1 MSDTGSNSLNK
12 HTNDTPHD
20 EVVAMFDNIAP
31 RYDRLNRILSLSID
45 KRWRK
50 SLIKQLKGFKSE
62 NILDLAAG
70 TGDLSLALCK
80 LKPNKIIAA
89 DPSTE
94 MLNIAKKKFLK
105 KNKEIDTIICSAEK
119 LPFSD
124 QTFDIVSIAFGIR
137 NFSNPDQALLEIHRV
152 LKTDGILAILEF
164 GMPNKGLF
172 SRLYQWYFRKIL
184 PSLGR
189 LISKHYSAYSYLP
202 QTVASF
208 PYGKSFEEVLKNNAF
223 SNIQSKKLSKGIAFI
238 YTASVN
244 K

>member
-1 MSDTGSNSLNK
+1 
-12 HTNDTPHD
+12 
-20 EVVAMFDNIAP
+20 MFDNIAP
-31 RYDRLNRILSLSID
+31 RYDRLNRILSFGID

-50 SLIKQLKGFKSE
+50 KLIKQIRAFKST

-80 LKPNKIIAA
+80 LKPNKITAA
-89 DPSTE
+89 DPSKE

-105 KNKEIDTIICSAEK
+105 KNKAIDTIICPAEK

-124 QTFDIVSIAFGIR
+124 QSFDIVTIAFGIR
-137 NFSNPDQALLEIHRV
+137 NFSNPDQALFEIHRI
-152 LKTDGILAILEF
+152 LKNEGILAILEF
-164 GMPNKGLF
+164 GMPDKGLF
-172 SRLYQWYFRKIL
+172 AKLYQWYFRKIL
-184 PSLGR
+184 PALGR

-208 PYGKSFEEVLKNNAF
+208 PYGKSFEQVLKNNVF
-223 SNIQSKKLSKGIAFI
+223 SNIQSKKLTRGIAYI
-238 YTASVN
+238 YTASV